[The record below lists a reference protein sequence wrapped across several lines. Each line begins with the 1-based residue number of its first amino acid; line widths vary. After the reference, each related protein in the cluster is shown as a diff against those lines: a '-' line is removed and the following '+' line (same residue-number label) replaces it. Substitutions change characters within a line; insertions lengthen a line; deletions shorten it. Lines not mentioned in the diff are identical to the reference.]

1 MTRGKSAKRAMKLH
15 LESRE
20 RERKA
25 KQAELKSKQIGGNA
39 KTRWG
44 RTHEWRSTGVQ
55 CCGATKTGAR
65 CTSVTLFPNCFCA
78 RHQKQTSEDR
88 GTWCVEGRPKFTPV
102 SRPGA
107 TPYTGALPD
116 TPPRAG
122 RGAPVRNEEAVDRN
136 LVDDAVDA
144 EIEAHEEARIRRE
157 LQLPLPIRMTEERV
171 GALDV
176 SDLHFLS

>member
-15 LESRE
+15 LEARE

-25 KQAELKSKQIGGNA
+25 KQTELKSKQIGGNA

-44 RTHEWRSTGVQ
+44 LTHEWRSTGVQ
-55 CCGATKTGAR
+55 CCGVAKTGAR

-88 GTWCVEGRPKFTPV
+88 GTWCVEGRPKFTRV
-102 SRPGA
+102 SRSGA
-107 TPYTGALPD
+107 APYTGALPD

-122 RGAPVRNEEAVDRN
+122 RGPPEEAVDGE
-136 LVDDAVDA
+136 VVVEDYAV
-144 EIEAHEEARIRRE
+144 EARIRRE
-157 LQLPLPIRMTEERV
+157 LQLPLPIGMTEERV

>member
-1 MTRGKSAKRAMKLH
+1 MKLH

-25 KQAELKSKQIGGNA
+25 RQAELKSKQIGGNA

-44 RTHEWRSTGVQ
+44 RAHEWRSTGVP
-55 CCGATKTGAR
+55 CCGVTKIGAR

-88 GTWCVEGRPKFTPV
+88 GTWCVEGRPKFTRV
-102 SRPGA
+102 SRSGA

-122 RGAPVRNEEAVDRN
+122 RGAPEEAVDGGM
-136 LVDDAVDA
+136 VVEDDAVEDDA
-144 EIEAHEEARIRRE
+144 VEARIRRE
-157 LQLPLPIRMTEERV
+157 LQLPLPIGVTEERV
-171 GALDV
+171 GALDLD
-176 SDLHFLS
+176 DLHFLS

>member
-44 RTHEWRSTGVQ
+44 RAHEWRSTGVH
-55 CCGATKTGAR
+55 CCGVTKTGAR

-78 RHQKQTSEDR
+78 RHQKQTSVDR

-107 TPYTGALPD
+107 APYTGALPD

-122 RGAPVRNEEAVDRN
+122 RGPPQVVLEAEV
-136 LVDDAVDA
+136 LVDNDAV
-144 EIEAHEEARIRRE
+144 EARIRRE
-157 LQLPLPIRMTEERV
+157 LQLPLPIGVTEERV
-171 GALDV
+171 GALDLD
-176 SDLHFLS
+176 DLHFLS